1 MAITS
6 NEKEAIDIVVSIID
20 RRIAWLKENEP
31 QATKEIESN
40 WNASSLVLE
49 LKHLNLNNE

>member
-1 MAITS
+1 MAITDK
-6 NEKEAIDIVVSIID
+6 EKEAIDIVVSIID